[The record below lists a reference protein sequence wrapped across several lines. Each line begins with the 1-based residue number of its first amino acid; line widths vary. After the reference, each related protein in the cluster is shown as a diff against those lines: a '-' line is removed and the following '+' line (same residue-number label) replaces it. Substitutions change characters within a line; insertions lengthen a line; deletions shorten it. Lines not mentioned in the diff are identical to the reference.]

1 MILQCLKSC
10 PHDWDNTPIEADR
23 SKAIPAQENKRAM
36 RVICRDKFQSQQ
48 QCEFLPSHIEDE
60 DFLSAGVADVDAAT
74 PQL

>member
-23 SKAIPAQENKRAM
+23 SKVIPAQEKKRAM

-48 QCEFLPSHIEDE
+48 QCEFLSSHIE
-60 DFLSAGVADVDAAT
+60 DFLSAGVADVDTAT

>member
-1 MILQCLKSC
+1 
-10 PHDWDNTPIEADR
+10 
-23 SKAIPAQENKRAM
+23 M

-48 QCEFLPSHIEDE
+48 QCEFLSSHIE

>member
-1 MILQCLKSC
+1 
-10 PHDWDNTPIEADR
+10 
-23 SKAIPAQENKRAM
+23 M